1 MPQRT
6 DNDQPVQLTVN
17 GRPMTVQSRTL
28 TALLRLLDVKDF
40 AVVAEVNG
48 HIVPRENFACLLLN
62 EGDKVELVRF
72 VGGG

>member
-1 MPQRT
+1 MPKCT
-6 DNDQPVQLTVN
+6 DNASPLRFTVN
-17 GRPMTVQSRTL
+17 GQPMTLQAQTL
-28 TALLRLLDVKDF
+28 AELLRLLDLRDS

-48 HIVPRENFACLLLN
+48 HVVPRESFVCFSLK

>member
-6 DNDQPVQLTVN
+6 DNDQPLQLTVN
-17 GRPMTVQSRTL
+17 GQPMAVQAQTL
-28 TALLRLLDVKDF
+28 AALLRRLDLKDS

-48 HIVPRENFACLLLN
+48 HIVPRENFARSLLK
-62 EGDKVELVRF
+62 EGDSVELVRF